1 MVRWSPIVAAVL
13 AVGLMSGACSVDDTG
28 RKAII
33 DACLKGGQPDDVCT
47 CLAKES
53 ARRLD
58 KPMYEVVVLGA
69 QGNEIET
76 DRIMATLTPAAAQ
89 KFASTTQS
97 IARTCG
103 ATPPATA
110 K

>member
-1 MVRWSPIVAAVL
+1 MVRWSPVVAALLV
-13 AVGLMSGACSVDDTG
+13 AGLVAGACSADDSG

-33 DACLKGGQPDDVCT
+33 DACLKGGQPDGVCS

-69 QGNEIET
+69 QGNEAET

-89 KFASTTQS
+89 KFISTTQS

-103 ATPPATA
+103 AAPPATA

>member
-1 MVRWSPIVAAVL
+1 MVRWSPLVAALLV
-13 AVGLMSGACSVDDTG
+13 AGLIGGACGADDTG
-28 RKAII
+28 RKAIV
-33 DACLKGGQPDDVCT
+33 DACLKGGQPDGVCT

-53 ARRLD
+53 AQRLD

-69 QGNEIET
+69 QGNEAET

-89 KFASTTQS
+89 KFVSTAQS
-97 IARTCG
+97 IARACG
-103 ATPPATA
+103 AVAPATA

>member
-1 MVRWSPIVAAVL
+1 MVRWSPVVAALLVAGL
-13 AVGLMSGACSVDDTG
+13 AGGGCSVDDTG

-33 DACLKGGQPDDVCT
+33 DACLKSGQQDAVCS

-53 ARRLD
+53 TRRLD
-58 KPMYEVVVLGA
+58 KPMYEMVVLGA
-69 QGNEIET
+69 QGNEAET
-76 DRIMATLTPAAAQ
+76 DRLMATLTPAAAQ

-97 IARTCG
+97 IAKTCG
-103 ATPPATA
+103 AAPPATA

>member
-1 MVRWSPIVAAVL
+1 MVRWSPVVAALL
-13 AVGLMSGACSVDDTG
+13 AAGFIVGACSDDDSG
-28 RKAII
+28 RKAIV
-33 DACLKGGQPDDVCT
+33 DACLKGGQQEGVCT
-47 CLAKES
+47 CLARES

-69 QGNEIET
+69 QGSEAET

-89 KFASTTQS
+89 KFVNTTQA

>member
-1 MVRWSPIVAAVL
+1 MVRWSPVTGALLAAGLL
-13 AVGLMSGACSVDDTG
+13 AGACSADDSG
-28 RKAII
+28 GKAIV
-33 DACLKGGQPDDVCT
+33 DACLKSGQQEAVCS

-53 ARRLD
+53 AKRLD
-58 KPMYEVVVLGA
+58 KPMYQVVVLGA
-69 QGNEIET
+69 QGNESET

-89 KFASTTQS
+89 KFVSTTQV
-97 IARTCG
+97 IAKTCG